1 MILCSFPSVQKLEA
15 RTATDEDLKM
25 TDLLRYYER
34 DTKAALG
41 MMYRRIRS
49 LADLQ
54 NTTKALDKAKQK
66 GKGVN
71 EVWNYMS
78 WHTPMLLLHLG

>member
-1 MILCSFPSVQKLEA
+1 MSYLTVTTVIQKLEA
-15 RTATDEDLKM
+15 RCATDEDLKF

-41 MMYRRIRS
+41 LMYRRIRS
-49 LADLQ
+49 LANLQ

-66 GKGVN
+66 GKGVD
-71 EVWNYMS
+71 EVRVI
-78 WHTPMLLLHLG
+78 

>member
-1 MILCSFPSVQKLEA
+1 MRVSYLNYVLPCLAVTTVIQKLEA
-15 RTATDEDLKM
+15 RCATDEDLKF

-41 MMYRRIRS
+41 LMYRRIRS
-49 LADLQ
+49 LANLQ

-66 GKGVN
+66 GKGVD
-71 EVWNYMS
+71 EVRV
-78 WHTPMLLLHLG
+78 T